1 MNKFYTLT
9 VGGEDY
15 KLRLTANAIMSI
27 EKRLGKSL
35 FVALEGIQGNMIETI
50 TTIIWGAMQPLN
62 ANFPFEKAAGLF
74 DRYIDDGNSIEDLML
89 EINALFEA
97 SGFFRKGQVE

>member
-1 MNKFYTLT
+1 MNKFYTFT
-9 VGGEDY
+9 VNGEDY

-27 EKRLGKSL
+27 EKKLGKSL
-35 FVALEGIQGNMIETI
+35 FAALEGIQDNMVETI
-50 TTIIWGAMQPLN
+50 TTILWGAMQPFN

-74 DRYIDDGNSIEDLML
+74 DQYIDEGHSIEDLMQ

-97 SGFFRKGQVE
+97 SGFFKKGQA